1 MKFSQKLTS
10 EEMKDYKGPVH
21 YIPHHAILRPE
32 KRSTP
37 VRIVFN
43 SSSVFQGHQLNDYW
57 MKGPD
62 LLNNLFG
69 INLRFS
75 EREVE
80 LIGDISKKVHRILI
94 PERDQHVQRFLWRN
108 LGEDTL
114 IFMSRQF
121 SHLEISQ
128 LQRWRKWP

>member
-1 MKFSQKLTS
+1 MKPEQAEAYDKQMKEMNEMNFSRQLTS
-10 EEMKDYKGPVH
+10 EELRDYKGPVH

-32 KRSTP
+32 KKTTP

-69 INLRFS
+69 INAQSAFQR
-75 EREVE
+75 ERSSV
-80 LIGDISKKVHRILI
+80 D
-94 PERDQHVQRFLWRN
+94 W
-108 LGEDTL
+108 
-114 IFMSRQF
+114 
-121 SHLEISQ
+121 
-128 LQRWRKWP
+128 